1 MSKDKC
7 WYEAICAKYNAD
19 CKANCIRYNSMSKLV
34 QESNL
39 PQYLKYPIIL
49 NPTAQEV
56 ESYELLKDIKD
67 NVEIFVEKGKCLYL
81 YSKICGNGKTTWASK
96 ILLSYFNKTWA
107 MNNFNKKGLFIHL
120 PDLINKFK
128 TQFLDN
134 ESMSEEIN
142 QIKNCNLLILDD
154 LGVTE
159 LSNNDLNNLLN
170 IVDYRI
176 NNNKSIIFTSNLDK
190 EALLS
195 KYGGRLT
202 SRVFNHSI
210 QVELGGFDRRTNK

>member
-1 MSKDKC
+1 MSRDKC
-7 WYEAICAKYNAD
+7 WYEAICTKYTEN
-19 CKANCIRYNSMSKLV
+19 CKINCIRYNSMFNLV
-34 QESNL
+34 KESNL
-39 PQYLKYPIIL
+39 PQFLRYPVIL
-49 NPTAQEV
+49 NPTPEEV

-67 NVEIFVEKGKCLYL
+67 NVDIFVEKGKCLYI

-107 MNNFNKKGLFIHL
+107 MNNLNKKGLFIHL

-134 ESMSEEIN
+134 ESLSEEIN
-142 QIKNCNLLILDD
+142 QIKNCNLLVLDD

-159 LSNNDLNNLLN
+159 LSNNDLNNLLS

-190 EALLS
+190 ETLLS

-210 QVELGGFDRRTNK
+210 QVELGGFDRRSNK